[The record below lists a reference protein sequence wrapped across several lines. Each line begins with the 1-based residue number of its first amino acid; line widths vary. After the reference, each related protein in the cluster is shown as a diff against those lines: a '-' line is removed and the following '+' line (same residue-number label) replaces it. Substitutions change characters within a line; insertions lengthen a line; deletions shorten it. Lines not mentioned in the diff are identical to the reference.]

1 MSATSETARRR
12 GFIGLWAGVSPGLV
26 PVLAVITAFLAGI
39 PLITITVSDN
49 AAQPDIA
56 EGLRVSSTAYVALV
70 ESITGLTI
78 NEVAGVD
85 DFDELRRYAASNQI
99 TTRRSLSRQA
109 RPFERIVEVGME
121 ETRAYTLFFG
131 RYEIDEESAAAIA
144 ERLPTIREVG
154 ADALRDLKPL
164 LDELEQLKRSDVR
177 ALAALAASSPH
188 PPAPSPTRRE
198 GEDPSADEEGAGEI
212 ISFTLGDES
221 PSLILGTMNF
231 PREAGD
237 RGGTRFR
244 VGERALTGLQLIDE
258 HGQVALQRSNEALLL
273 LDDLGIDSR
282 SADADSILAIVESDY
297 DDTREAIETLARL
310 DELGIDDPA
319 ALGAQFRV
327 LGKMLDAE
335 YLTGESV
342 NAMLA
347 DQLDAAL
354 LQHLVIRRPGNRVLS
369 ADDLGRQRFG
379 ILKNDQDL
387 EVLFLHLGDQ
397 ALLFFPSNL
406 EKTIVRAIPFI
417 IAGLAVGL
425 GFKAGLFNIGAE
437 GQLYAGAI
445 AVAALGAFAS
455 PDISGLIL
463 LPGVIFFGILGGFLW
478 GAVPGALKAYTGAHE
493 VITTIMLNFIAI
505 LIVDW
510 LIKSVDPLI
519 LGDVNS
525 SVPKTPVILP
535 AAMLPTMDTITSPL
549 TLLLMMAAVAL
560 AAFLLNYLPE
570 RRENPRAARRRGFIW
585 AVIMSGLQLFLV
597 LIAVGDQSKLHFG
610 FWLMIAA
617 VWLTDWFLTRT
628 TLGFELRTVGANQ
641 NAAKYAGMSVP
652 RNVVLAMALSGM
664 LAGLAGAIEISGV
677 EHEMLPRFFAG
688 VGFDAIA
695 VALLARNNPKGM
707 VWAGLLWGGLLS
719 GAALMQIRADISI
732 DLVKIVQA
740 LIIMFVAADQIIRF
754 LWRVPKRSA
763 EEEGE
768 LVFSTGWGG

>member
-1 MSATSETARRR
+1 MNESPQRRR
-12 GFIGLWAGVSPGLV
+12 GGFIGLWSGISPNLV
-26 PVLAVITAFLAGI
+26 PLLAVLTAFLAGI

-49 AAQPDIA
+49 ALQPDIA

-78 NEVAGVD
+78 NAAAGVD
-85 DFDELRRYAASNQI
+85 DFAEMRAYAASHDI

-109 RPFERIVEVGME
+109 RPFERVLEVGME
-121 ETRAYTLFFG
+121 ETRAYGAFFA
-131 RYEIDEESAAAIA
+131 RYEVSEETAVAIA
-144 ERLPTIREVG
+144 ERIPTILEVG
-154 ADALRDLKPL
+154 DQRLREIKPL
-164 LDELEQLKRSDVR
+164 LDDLGQLKRSDAR
-177 ALAALAASSPH
+177 ALAELAADT
-188 PPAPSPTRRE
+188 AEPSGDALDEAIAIFPIL
-198 GEDPSADEEGAGEI
+198 ADLSGAELDRI
-212 ISFTLGDES
+212 WARLRTVDEW
-221 PSLILGTMNF
+221 
-231 PREAGD
+231 
-237 RGGTRFR
+237 
-244 VGERALTGLQLIDE
+244 
-258 HGQVALQRSNEALLL
+258 GQVALLRSHGALMTLDALEIAPGSPEAET
-273 LDDLGIDSR
+273 IQ
-282 SADADSILAIVESDY
+282 SIVRSDY
-297 DDTREAIETLARL
+297 EDAREAIETLAAL
-310 DELGIDDPA
+310 DALGIEDPA
-319 ALGAQFRV
+319 ALGAQFRIV
-327 LGKMLDAE
+327 GSMYESE
-335 YLTGESV
+335 YLSGASV
-342 NAMLA
+342 NAAL
-347 DQLDAAL
+347 DQQLDPAL
-354 LQHLVIRRPGNRVLS
+354 RQHLVIRRPGNRVLN
-369 ADDLGRQRFG
+369 ADDLGGVAFG

-387 EVLFLHLGDQ
+387 EVLFLRLGDQ
-397 ALLFFPSNL
+397 VLLFIPSNL

-445 AVAALGAFAS
+445 AVAALGAFS
-455 PDISGLIL
+455 PPESSPFFL
-463 LPGVIFFGILGGFLW
+463 LPAVIFFGILGGFLW
-478 GAVPGALKAYTGAHE
+478 GALPGALKAYTGAHE

-510 LIKSVDPLI
+510 LIKSVDPVI
-519 LGDVNS
+519 LGDVNA

-535 AAMLPTMDTITSPL
+535 AAMLPTMDAIRSPL
-549 TLLLMMAAVAL
+549 ALLLLMAAVAVV
-560 AAFLLNYLPE
+560 AFLLNYLPA
-570 RRENPRAARRRGFIW
+570 RRDNPRAARRSGFIW
-585 AVIMSGLQLFLV
+585 AGIMSALQLFLV

>member
-1 MSATSETARRR
+1 MTAAADNGRR
-12 GFIGLWAGVSPGLV
+12 GGLIGLWAGVSPNLV
-26 PVLAVITAFLAGI
+26 PLLAVITAFLAGI

-49 AAQPDIA
+49 ALQPDIA

-85 DFDELRRYAASNQI
+85 DFAEMRAYAASHDLS
-99 TTRRSLSRQA
+99 TRRSLSRQA
-109 RPFERIVEVGME
+109 RPFERILEVGME
-121 ETRAYTLFFG
+121 ETRAFGDFFA
-131 RYEIDEESAAAIA
+131 RFNLSEDAASAIA
-144 ERLPTIREVG
+144 ERIATIVEVG
-154 ADALRDLKPL
+154 GEELRALKPL
-164 LDELEQLKRSDVR
+164 LDDLGELKRSDAR
-177 ALAALAASSPH
+177 ALAELAAESAEPSGDALNEATAIYPALAAMS
-188 PPAPSPTRRE
+188 
-198 GEDPSADEEGAGEI
+198 
-212 ISFTLGDES
+212 
-221 PSLILGTMNF
+221 
-231 PREAGD
+231 EAELNRTWSD
-237 RGGTRFR
+237 LK
-244 VGERALTGLQLIDE
+244 VIDE
-258 HGQVALQRSNEALLL
+258 YGQVALLRSYGALTQ
-273 LDDLGIDSR
+273 LDALGIDAASPE
-282 SADADSILAIVESDY
+282 AETIQAIVAADY
-297 DDTREAIETLARL
+297 EDAREAIETLAAL
-310 DELGIDDPA
+310 DALGIEDPA
-319 ALGAQFRV
+319 ALGAQFRIV
-327 LGKMLDAE
+327 GRMYESE
-335 YLTGESV
+335 YLSGDSV
-342 NAMLA
+342 NAAL
-347 DQLDAAL
+347 DEQLNAAL
-354 LQHLVIRRPGNRVLS
+354 RQHLVIRRPGNRVLN
-369 ADDLGRQRFG
+369 ADDLGGLTFG

-387 EVLFLHLGDQ
+387 EVLFLRLGDH
-397 ALLFFPSNL
+397 ALLFIPSNL
-406 EKTIVRAIPFI
+406 EKSIVRAIPFI

-445 AVAALGAFAS
+445 AVAALGAFAPPASS
-455 PDISGLIL
+455 PLFL
-463 LPGVIFFGILGGFLW
+463 LPAVIFFGILGGFLW
-478 GAVPGALKAYTGAHE
+478 GALPGALKAYTGAHE

-510 LIKSVDPLI
+510 LIKSVDPVI
-519 LGDVNS
+519 LGDVNA
-525 SVPKTPVILP
+525 SVPKTPVILS
-535 AAMLPTMDTITSPL
+535 AAMLPTMDTIRSPMA
-549 TLLLMMAAVAL
+549 LLLLMAAVAIV
-560 AAFLLNYLPE
+560 AFLLNYLPA
-570 RRENPRAARRRGFIW
+570 RRENRRAALRSGLIW
-585 AVIMSGLQLFLV
+585 AAVMSALQLFLA

-628 TLGFELRTVGANQ
+628 TLGFELRTVGANP

-652 RNVVLAMALSGM
+652 RNIVLAMALSGM

-768 LVFSTGWGG
+768 LVFSTGWGS

>member
-1 MSATSETARRR
+1 MNESPQGRR
-12 GFIGLWAGVSPGLV
+12 GGIIGMWSGISPSLV
-26 PVLAVITAFLAGI
+26 PLLAVITAFLAGI

-49 AAQPDIA
+49 ALQPDIA

-78 NEVAGVD
+78 NSVAGVD
-85 DFDELRRYAASNQI
+85 DFAEMRAYAASHDI

-109 RPFERIVEVGME
+109 RPFERILEVGME
-121 ETRAYTLFFG
+121 ETRAYGEFFA
-131 RYEIDEESAAAIA
+131 RYEIGEEAATAIA
-144 ERLPTIREVG
+144 ERIPTILEVG
-154 ADALRDLKPL
+154 DERLREIKPL
-164 LDELEQLKRSDVR
+164 LDDLGQLKRSDSR
-177 ALAALAASSPH
+177 ALAELAADTAEPSGDALAEASSIFPML
-188 PPAPSPTRRE
+188 A
-198 GEDPSADEEGAGEI
+198 DLSAAE
-212 ISFTLGDES
+212 L
-221 PSLILGTMNF
+221 
-231 PREAGD
+231 D
-237 RGGTRFR
+237 RAWARLRT
-244 VGERALTGLQLIDE
+244 IDE
-258 HGQVALQRSNEALLL
+258 YGQVALLRSHGALMTLDALEIGPASPEAET
-273 LDDLGIDSR
+273 IQSIVA
-282 SADADSILAIVESDY
+282 ADYEDV
-297 DDTREAIETLARL
+297 REAIETLAAL
-310 DELGIDDPA
+310 DALGIEDPA
-319 ALGAQFRV
+319 ALGAQFRIV
-327 LGKMLDAE
+327 GRMYESE
-335 YLTGESV
+335 YLLGASV
-342 NAMLA
+342 NAAL
-347 DQLDAAL
+347 DQQLDAAL
-354 LQHLVIRRPGNRVLS
+354 GRHLVIRRPGNRVLN
-369 ADDLGRQRFG
+369 ADDLGGVTFG

-387 EVLFLHLGDQ
+387 EVLFLRLGDP
-397 ALLFFPSNL
+397 ALLFIPSNL

-445 AVAALGAFAS
+445 AVAALGAFAPVESS
-455 PDISGLIL
+455 PLFL
-463 LPGVIFFGILGGFLW
+463 LPAVIFFGILGGFLW
-478 GAVPGALKAYTGAHE
+478 GALPGALKAYTGAHE

-510 LIKSVDPLI
+510 LIKSVDPVI
-519 LGDVNS
+519 LGDVNA

-535 AAMLPTMDTITSPL
+535 AAMLPTMDTIRSPL
-549 TLLLMMAAVAL
+549 ALLLLMAAVAL
-560 AAFLLNYLPE
+560 VAFLLNYLPA
-570 RRENPRAARRRGFIW
+570 RRDNPRAARRSGLIW
-585 AVIMSGLQLFLV
+585 AAVMSGLQLFLV

-617 VWLTDWFLTRT
+617 VWLTDWFLRRT

-754 LWRVPKRSA
+754 LWRVPKRSE

-768 LVFSTGWGG
+768 LVFSTGWGS

>member
-1 MSATSETARRR
+1 MSAPVQTPGRR
-12 GFIGLWAGVSPGLV
+12 GFLGLWAGISPSLV
-26 PVLAVITAFLAGI
+26 PLLAVITAFLAGI

-49 AAQPDIA
+49 ALQPDIS

-78 NEVAGVD
+78 NKVAGVD
-85 DFDELRRYAASNQI
+85 DFGEMRAYAASHEI

-109 RPFERIVEVGME
+109 RPFERVLDVGME
-121 ETRAYTLFFG
+121 ETRAFGEFFG
-131 RYEIDEESAAAIA
+131 RYEISEDAATAIA
-144 ERLPTIREVG
+144 ERLPTITEVG
-154 ADALRDLKPL
+154 EERLRALKPL
-164 LDELEQLKRSDVR
+164 LDDLGQLKRSDAR
-177 ALAALAASSPH
+177 ALAELAAGTAEPSGDALAEAI
-188 PPAPSPTRRE
+188 AIY
-198 GEDPSADEEGAGEI
+198 SALADLSAAELDRAWAGLR
-212 ISFTLGDES
+212 T
-221 PSLILGTMNF
+221 
-231 PREAGD
+231 
-237 RGGTRFR
+237 
-244 VGERALTGLQLIDE
+244 IDDF
-258 HGQVALQRSNEALLL
+258 GQVSLLRSHGALRQLDAL
-273 LDDLGIDSR
+273 DI
-282 SADADSILAIVESDY
+282 AADSAEAETIRSIVAADY
-297 DDTREAIETLARL
+297 EDVREAIATLAAL
-310 DELGIDDPA
+310 DALGIDDPA
-319 ALGAQFRV
+319 ALGAQFRIV
-327 LGKMLDAE
+327 GRMYESE
-335 YLTGESV
+335 YLSGASV
-342 NAMLA
+342 NAAL
-347 DQLDAAL
+347 DQQLDAAL
-354 LQHLVIRRPGNRVLS
+354 RQHLVIRRPGNRVLN
-369 ADDLGRQRFG
+369 ADDLGGVAFG

-387 EVLFLHLGDQ
+387 EVLFLRLGDQ
-397 ALLFFPSNL
+397 VLLFIPSNL

-445 AVAALGAFAS
+445 AVAALGAFAPPGTS
-455 PDISGLIL
+455 PLFL
-463 LPGVIFFGILGGFLW
+463 LPAVIFFGILGGFLW
-478 GAVPGALKAYTGAHE
+478 GALPGALKAFTGAHE
-493 VITTIMLNFIAI
+493 VITTIMLNFVAI

-519 LGDVNS
+519 LGDVNA

-535 AAMLPTMDTITSPL
+535 AAMLPTMDAIRSPIA
-549 TLLLMMAAVAL
+549 LLLLMAAVAL
-560 AAFLLNYLPE
+560 VAFLLNYLPA
-570 RRENPRAARRRGFIW
+570 RRENQAAALRAGLIW
-585 AVIMSGLQLFLV
+585 AAVMSALQLFLV

-628 TLGFELRTVGANQ
+628 TPGFELRTVGANQ

-652 RNVVLAMALSGM
+652 RNIVLAMALSGM

-768 LVFSTGWGG
+768 LVFSTGWGS

>member
-1 MSATSETARRR
+1 MTAPAENRRR
-12 GFIGLWAGVSPGLV
+12 GGLIGLWSGISPSLV
-26 PVLAVITAFLAGI
+26 PLLAVITAFLAGI

-49 AAQPDIA
+49 ALQPDIA
-56 EGLRVSSTAYVALV
+56 EGLRVSSTAYIALV

-78 NEVAGVD
+78 NDVAGVD
-85 DFDELRRYAASNQI
+85 DFDEMRAYAASHEI

-109 RPFERIVEVGME
+109 RPFERILEVGME
-121 ETRAYTLFFG
+121 ETRAYGAFFA
-131 RYEIDEESAAAIA
+131 RFDISEEAAAAISERIPTILEVGE
-144 ERLPTIREVG
+144 ERLRQ
-154 ADALRDLKPL
+154 LKPL
-164 LDELEQLKRSDVR
+164 LDDLGELKRSDAR
-177 ALAALAASSPH
+177 ALAELAAGADAPSGAALAEATTIF
-188 PPAPSPTRRE
+188 PAL
-198 GEDPSADEEGAGEI
+198 ADISKAELDRAWAGLRMI
-212 ISFTLGDES
+212 DEYGQV
-221 PSLILGTMNF
+221 SLLRSHG
-231 PREAGD
+231 
-237 RGGTRFR
+237 
-244 VGERALTGLQLIDE
+244 ALTQLD
-258 HGQVALQRSNEALLL
+258 A
-273 LDDLGIDSR
+273 LGIDAASPE
-282 SADADSILAIVESDY
+282 AATIQAIVDADYEDV
-297 DDTREAIETLARL
+297 REAIETLAVL
-310 DELGIDDPA
+310 DALSIEDPA
-319 ALGAQFRV
+319 ALGAQFRIV
-327 LGKMLDAE
+327 GRMYESE
-335 YLTGESV
+335 YLSGASV
-342 NAMLA
+342 NAAL
-347 DQLDAAL
+347 DEQLDAAL
-354 LQHLVIRRPGNRVLS
+354 RQHLVIRRPGNRVLN
-369 ADDLGRQRFG
+369 ADDLGELTFG
-379 ILKNDQDL
+379 ILKNNQDL
-387 EVLFLHLGDQ
+387 EVLFLRLGDQ
-397 ALLFFPSNL
+397 VLLFIPSNL

-445 AVAALGAFAS
+445 AVAALGAFS
-455 PDISGLIL
+455 PPESSPLFL
-463 LPGVIFFGILGGFLW
+463 LPAVIFFGILGGFLW
-478 GAVPGALKAYTGAHE
+478 GALPGALKAYTGAHE

-510 LIKSVDPLI
+510 LIKSVDPVI
-519 LGDVNS
+519 LGDVNA

-535 AAMLPTMDTITSPL
+535 AAMLPTMDTIRSPFAL
-549 TLLLMMAAVAL
+549 ILLMAAVAVV
-560 AAFLLNYLPE
+560 AFLLNYLPA
-570 RRENPRAARRRGFIW
+570 RRDNPRAALRSGLIW
-585 AVIMSGLQLFLV
+585 AAVMSALQLFLV

-652 RNVVLAMALSGM
+652 RNIVLAMALSGM

-768 LVFSTGWGG
+768 LVFSTGWGS

>member
-1 MSATSETARRR
+1 MNPRSEAPRRR
-12 GFIGLWAGVSPGLV
+12 GFIGLWAGVSPRLV

-49 AAQPDIA
+49 PAQPDIA

-78 NEVAGVD
+78 NDVAGVD
-85 DFDELRRYAASNQI
+85 DFDELRGYAASNQI
-99 TTRRSLSRQA
+99 TTGRSLSRQA

-121 ETRAYTLFFG
+121 ETRAYTLFFE
-131 RYEIDEESAAAIA
+131 RYEVDEESAAAIA

-154 ADALRDLKPL
+154 ARDLRELKPL
-164 LDELEQLKRSDVR
+164 LDELSELKRSDVR
-177 ALAALAASSPH
+177 DLAALAAGQSELSGETLNQAAALF
-188 PPAPSPTRRE
+188 PALNNK
-198 GEDPSADEEGAGEI
+198 SAAELTA
-212 ISFTLGDES
+212 
-221 PSLILGTMNF
+221 
-231 PREAGD
+231 
-237 RGGTRFR
+237 
-244 VGERALTGLQLIDE
+244 ALRDLQLIDE
-258 HGQVALQRSNEALLL
+258 HGQLALLRSHDAL
-273 LDDLGIDSR
+273 LNLDNLSIDSE
-282 SADADSILAIVESDY
+282 SADADVIAAIVESDY
-297 DDTREAIETLARL
+297 DDAREAIETLARL
-310 DELGIDDPA
+310 DELRIDDPA
-319 ALGAQFRV
+319 ALGAQFRIV
-327 LGKMLDAE
+327 GKMLDAE

-342 NAMLA
+342 NVMLA
-347 DQLDAAL
+347 EQLDAAL
-354 LQHLVIRRPGNRVLS
+354 RQNLVIRRPGNRVLS
-369 ADDLGRQRFG
+369 ADDLGGQSFG

-387 EVLFLHLGDQ
+387 EVLFLRLGDQ
-397 ALLFFPSNL
+397 VLLFFPSNL

-455 PDISGLIL
+455 PNISGLIL

-549 TLLLMMAAVAL
+549 ALVIMMAAVAL
-560 AAFLLNYLPE
+560 VAFLLNYLPE
-570 RRENPRAARRRGFIW
+570 RRENPRAARRSGLIW
-585 AVIMSGLQLFLV
+585 AVVMSALQLFLV

-664 LAGLAGAIEISGV
+664 LAGLAGAIEISGI

>member
-1 MSATSETARRR
+1 MSALAETSQRR
-12 GFIGLWAGVSPGLV
+12 GLIGLWAGISPRLV

-39 PLITITVSDN
+39 PLITITVSDS
-49 AAQPDIA
+49 ATQPDIA
-56 EGLRVSSTAYVALV
+56 EGLRVSSTAYVALL

-78 NEVAGVD
+78 NEVASSD
-85 DFDELRRYAASNQI
+85 DFAEMRRYAASNDI
-99 TTRRSLSRQA
+99 TTGRSLSRQA
-109 RPFERIVEVGME
+109 RPFERVLEVGME
-121 ETRAYTLFFG
+121 ATRANTLFFE
-131 RYEIDEESAAAIA
+131 RYALDEDSATAIA
-144 ERLPTIREVG
+144 ERLPTMRAVG
-154 ADALRDLKPL
+154 EDSLRALQPL
-164 LDELEQLKRSDVR
+164 LAELEALKRSDLR
-177 ALAALAASSPH
+177 DLAALAAD
-188 PPAPSPTRRE
+188 
-198 GEDPSADEEGAGEI
+198 EDELSGQALSRATQLYEPLGNMTESELSAALAG
-212 ISFTLGDES
+212 L
-221 PSLILGTMNF
+221 
-231 PREAGD
+231 R
-237 RGGTRFR
+237 
-244 VGERALTGLQLIDE
+244 LIDE
-258 HGQVALQRSNEALLL
+258 HGQVALARSLDALAS
-273 LDDLGIDSR
+273 LDALGIDSG
-282 SADADSILAIVESDY
+282 SADADAIAAIVEADF
-297 DDTREAIETLARL
+297 DDALEAVDTLARL
-310 DELGIDDPA
+310 DELGIADPA
-319 ALGAQFRV
+319 ALGAQFRIV
-327 LGKMLDAE
+327 GKMLDAE
-335 YLTGESV
+335 FLTGESV
-342 NAMLA
+342 NLMLA
-347 DQLDAAL
+347 EQLDRTL
-354 LQHLVIRRPGNRVLS
+354 RQHLVIRRPGNRVLS
-369 ADDLGRQRFG
+369 AADQGGQTFG

-387 EVLFLHLGDQ
+387 EVLFLRLGDHV
-397 ALLFFPSNL
+397 LLFFPANL

-455 PDISGLIL
+455 PA
-463 LPGVIFFGILGGFLW
+463 LPGVVLLPAVILFGILGGFLW

-510 LIKSVDPLI
+510 LIKSIDPVI

-535 AAMLPTMDTITSPL
+535 AAMLPPMDSVTTPL
-549 TLLLMMAAVAL
+549 ALLLMMAAVAL
-560 AAFLLNYLPE
+560 VAFLLNYLPE
-570 RRENPRAARRRGFIW
+570 RRENPALARRRGIVW
-585 AVIMSGLQLFLV
+585 AGIMSLLQLFLV

-617 VWLTDWFLTRT
+617 VWLTDWFLART

>member
-1 MSATSETARRR
+1 MSATTDAPRRR
-12 GFIGLWAGVSPGLV
+12 GFIGLWAGISPRLV

-78 NEVAGVD
+78 NDVAGVD
-85 DFDELRRYAASNQI
+85 DFDELRGYATSNEI
-99 TTRRSLSRQA
+99 TTGRSLSRQA

-131 RYEIDEESAAAIA
+131 RYEIDEESATAIA

-154 ADALRDLKPL
+154 ARGLRELKPL
-164 LDELEQLKRSDVR
+164 LGELEELKRSDVR
-177 ALAALAASSPH
+177 DLAALAAGQSELSGETLNQAAALF
-188 PPAPSPTRRE
+188 PALNNKS
-198 GEDPSADEEGAGEI
+198 AGE
-212 ISFTLGDES
+212 L
-221 PSLILGTMNF
+221 
-231 PREAGD
+231 AA
-237 RGGTRFR
+237 
-244 VGERALTGLQLIDE
+244 ALSDLQLIDE
-258 HGQVALQRSNEALLL
+258 HGQVPLLRSHDALMQLEA
-273 LDDLGIDSR
+273 LGIDSE
-282 SADADSILAIVESDY
+282 SADADVIAAIVASDY
-297 DDTREAIETLARL
+297 DDAREAIETLVRL
-310 DELGIDDPA
+310 DDLGIGDPA
-319 ALGAQFRV
+319 ALGAQFRIV
-327 LGKMLDAE
+327 GKMLDAE

-347 DQLDAAL
+347 DQLDTAL
-354 LQHLVIRRPGNRVLS
+354 RQNLVIRRPGNRVLS
-369 ADDLGRQRFG
+369 ADDLGGQRFG

-387 EVLFLHLGDQ
+387 EVLFLRLGDQ
-397 ALLFFPSNL
+397 VLLFFPSNL

-455 PDISGLIL
+455 PDIPGLIL
-463 LPGVIFFGILGGFLW
+463 LPAVILFGILGGFLW

-510 LIKSVDPLI
+510 LIKSVNPLI

-535 AAMLPTMDTITSPL
+535 AAMLPTMDTITSPFAL
-549 TLLLMMAAVAL
+549 VIMMAAVAL
-560 AAFLLNYLPE
+560 VAFLLNYLPE
-570 RRENPRAARRRGFIW
+570 RRENPRAAMRGGLIW
-585 AVIMSGLQLFLV
+585 AAIMSGLQLFLV

>member
-1 MSATSETARRR
+1 MSMPAENEQQGAARLA
-12 GFIGLWAGVSPGLV
+12 GLMRMWAGISPSLV

-49 AAQPDIA
+49 ALQPDIGK
-56 EGLRVSSTAYVALV
+56 GLQVSSTAYVALV
-70 ESITGLTI
+70 ESITGITV
-78 NEVAGVD
+78 NDVATAA
-85 DFDELRRYAASNQI
+85 DFDEMRQFAAGNEI
-99 TTRRSLSRQA
+99 TTQRSLSRQA
-109 RPFERIVEVGME
+109 RPFERVVEVGME
-121 ETRAYTLFFG
+121 ETRVFEQFFE
-131 RYEIDEESAAAIA
+131 RYALDEETAEAIA
-144 ERLPTIREVG
+144 ERLPMILEVG
-154 ADALRDLKPL
+154 AQPLRELKPL
-164 LDELEQLKRSDVR
+164 LDELDALKRADVR
-177 ALAALAASSPH
+177 QLTALAVDASELSGDLRAQASALYPPLETMSDAALEQVL
-188 PPAPSPTRRE
+188 ADLQAI
-198 GEDPSADEEGAGEI
+198 GEYGLVALLNSHSA
-212 ISFTLGDES
+212 L
-221 PSLILGTMNF
+221 
-231 PREAGD
+231 
-237 RGGTRFR
+237 
-244 VGERALTGLQLIDE
+244 LQLD
-258 HGQVALQRSNEALLL
+258 A
-273 LDDLGIDSR
+273 LGIDAASD
-282 SADADSILAIVESDY
+282 DAAMIEAIVAADY
-297 DDTREAIETLARL
+297 DDVREAIDTLAVL
-310 DELGIDDPA
+310 DALGIDDPA
-319 ALGAQFRV
+319 ALGAQFRII
-327 LGKMLDAE
+327 GRMYDAE
-335 YLTGESV
+335 YLAGESV
-342 NAMLA
+342 NLA
-347 DQLDAAL
+347 LAEQLDAAL
-354 LQHLVIRRPGNRVLS
+354 RQHLVIRRPGNRVLS
-369 ADDLGRQRFG
+369 ASDLGGQTFG
-379 ILKNDQDL
+379 ILKNEQDL
-387 EVLFLHLGDQ
+387 EVLFLRLGNRV
-397 ALLFFPSNL
+397 LLFFPANL

-455 PDISGLIL
+455 PDVPGIAL
-463 LPGVIFFGILGGFLW
+463 LPAVILFGILGGFLW
-478 GAVPGALKAYTGAHE
+478 GALPGALKAYTGAHE

-510 LIKSVDPLI
+510 LIKSVDPVI
-519 LGDVNS
+519 LGDTAS

-535 AAMLPTMDTITSPL
+535 AAMLPVMDSVSSPL
-549 TLLLMMAAVAL
+549 MLIALMVAVAAVA
-560 AAFLLNYLPE
+560 FVLNYLPA
-570 RRENPRAARRRGFIW
+570 RRENHQAALRSGLIW
-585 AVIMSGLQLFLV
+585 AGVMGILQLFLV

-754 LWRVPKRSA
+754 LWRVPKRTA
-763 EEEGE
+763 EEEDE

>member
-1 MSATSETARRR
+1 MSSVSENRRR
-12 GFIGLWAGVSPGLV
+12 GGIIGLWAGISPSLV

-49 AAQPDIA
+49 ALQPDIA

-78 NEVAGVD
+78 NQAAAVD
-85 DFDELRRYAASNQI
+85 DFGEMRSYAARHDI

-109 RPFERIVEVGME
+109 RPFERILEVGRE
-121 ETRAYTLFFG
+121 ETRAYGAFFS
-131 RYEIDEESAAAIA
+131 RYEIDEDSATAIGEHISA
-144 ERLPTIREVG
+144 ISEVG
-154 ADALRDLKPL
+154 EDTLRGLKPL
-164 LDELEQLKRSDVR
+164 LDGLADLKRSEVGDLTELLADGPSLGEDALTQAAALYP
-177 ALAALAASSPH
+177 ALADMSAEAL
-188 PPAPSPTRRE
+188 
-198 GEDPSADEEGAGEI
+198 
-212 ISFTLGDES
+212 
-221 PSLILGTMNF
+221 
-231 PREAGD
+231 REAI
-237 RGGTRFR
+237 
-244 VGERALTGLQLIDE
+244 AAIQQIDE
-258 HGQVALQRSNEALLL
+258 YGQVNLLRSHGALMR
-273 LDDLGIDSR
+273 LDALGIGATSPE
-282 SADADSILAIVESDY
+282 AETIMAIIAADY
-297 DDTREAIETLARL
+297 DDVREAIDTLAVL
-310 DELGIDDPA
+310 DALGINDPA
-319 ALGAQFRV
+319 ALGAQFRIV
-327 LGKMLDAE
+327 GRMYEAG
-335 YLTGESV
+335 YLTGDSV
-342 NAMLA
+342 NAVL
-347 DQLDAAL
+347 DQQLDAAL
-354 LQHLVIRRPGNRVLS
+354 QQHLVIRRPGNRVLS
-369 ADDLGRQRFG
+369 ADDLGGVTFG
-379 ILKNDQDL
+379 ILKNEQDL
-387 EVLFLHLGDQ
+387 EVLFLRLGDQ
-397 ALLFFPSNL
+397 VLLFIPSNL

-445 AVAALGAFAS
+445 AVAAVGAFAAPQTS
-455 PDISGLIL
+455 PLFL
-463 LPGVIFFGILGGFLW
+463 LPAVLLIGILGGFLW
-478 GAVPGALKAYTGAHE
+478 GALPGALKAYTGAHE

-510 LIKSVDPLI
+510 LIKSIDPVI
-519 LGDVNS
+519 LGDVNA

-535 AAMLPTMDTITSPL
+535 AAMLPTMDTINSPL
-549 TLLLMMAAVAL
+549 ALLIVMAAVAIV
-560 AAFLLNYLPE
+560 AFLLNYLPL
-570 RRENPRAARRRGFIW
+570 RRDNPQAALRSGLIW
-585 AVIMSGLQLFLV
+585 AAVMSVLQLFLV

-610 FWLMIAA
+610 FWLMIGA
-617 VWLTDWFLTRT
+617 VWLTDWFLMRT

-754 LWRVPKRSA
+754 LWRVPKRTA

>member
-1 MSATSETARRR
+1 MSAASEGRRR
-12 GFIGLWAGVSPGLV
+12 GGVIGLWPGLSPSLV
-26 PVLAVITAFLAGI
+26 PVLAVITAFLVGI
-39 PLITITVSDN
+39 PLITITVSEN
-49 AAQPDIA
+49 ALQPNIA

-78 NEVAGVD
+78 NAVAGVD
-85 DFDELRRYAASNQI
+85 DFDEMRTYAAQNEI

-109 RPFERIVEVGME
+109 RPFERILEVGME
-121 ETRAYTLFFG
+121 ETREYGAFFD
-131 RYEIDEESAAAIA
+131 RYSIDEEGASAIS
-144 ERLPTIREVG
+144 ERLPTIN
-154 ADALRDLKPL
+154 ALGEATLRALKPL
-164 LDELEQLKRSDVR
+164 LDGLADLKRSD
-177 ALAALAASSPH
+177 LGDLTELAASYPH
-188 PPAPSPTRRE
+188 PPTPSPTRRE
-198 GEDPSADEEGAGEI
+198 GEDQTADEEGDSEVVT
-212 ISFTLGDES
+212 FVLGDES
-221 PSLILGTMNF
+221 PSLILGTI

-244 VGERALTGLQLIDE
+244 VGERALEGLKLIDE
-258 HGQVALQRSNEALLL
+258 YGQVKLLRSHGALMR
-273 LDDLGIDSR
+273 LDALGIDAS
-282 SADADSILAIVESDY
+282 SA
-297 DDTREAIETLARL
+297 EAETLAAIVAADFDDVEEAITSLATL
-310 DELGIDDPA
+310 DALGIEDPA
-319 ALGAQFRV
+319 ALGAQFRIV
-327 LGKMLDAE
+327 GRMYEAG
-335 YLTGESV
+335 YLVGNDV
-342 NAMLA
+342 NAAL
-347 DQLDAAL
+347 DRQLDAAL
-354 LQHLVIRRPGNRVLS
+354 NQHLVIRRPGNRVLS
-369 ADDLGRQRFG
+369 ADDLGAVTVG
-379 ILKNDQDL
+379 ILKNEQNL
-387 EVLFLHLGDQ
+387 EVLFLRLGNQ
-397 ALLFFPSNL
+397 ALLFIPSNL

-445 AVAALGAFAS
+445 AVAALGAFAAPATS
-455 PDISGLIL
+455 PLVL
-463 LPGVIFFGILGGFLW
+463 LPAVLLFGILGGFLW
-478 GAVPGALKAYTGAHE
+478 GALPGALKAFTGAHE

-510 LIKSVDPLI
+510 LIKSVDPVI
-519 LGDVNS
+519 LGDVKA

-535 AAMLPTMDTITSPL
+535 AAMLPTMDTIRTPL
-549 TLLLMMAAVAL
+549 ALILLMAAVAIV
-560 AAFLLNYLPE
+560 AFLLNYLPL
-570 RRENPRAARRRGFIW
+570 RRDNPRAARRSGLIW
-585 AVIMSGLQLFLV
+585 AGIMSALQLFLV

-617 VWLTDWFLTRT
+617 VWLTDWFLMRT

-763 EEEGE
+763 EEEGA

>member
-1 MSATSETARRR
+1 MTASAETPQGRHRLV
-12 GFIGLWAGVSPGLV
+12 GLWAGISPSLV
-26 PVLAVITAFLAGI
+26 PILAVITAFLAGI
-39 PLITITVSDN
+39 PLITLTVSDN
-49 AAQPDIA
+49 VLQPDIA

-78 NEVAGVD
+78 NEAASAD
-85 DFDELRRYAASNQI
+85 DFAELRSYAANNTI
-99 TTRRSLSRQA
+99 TTARSLSRQA
-109 RPFERIVEVGME
+109 RPFERIVEVGKE
-121 ETRAYTLFFG
+121 ETRAFAKFFE
-131 RYEIDEESAAAIA
+131 RYEIDEDNASAIA
-144 ERLPTIREVG
+144 ERIAMIREIG
-154 ADALRDLKPL
+154 ADALRGLKPT
-164 LDELEQLKRSDVR
+164 LDELDGLNRSDLGDLAKLVSDETDLSGDTLVQASSLYPALESKSAAELR
-177 ALAALAASSPH
+177 QILAALK
-188 PPAPSPTRRE
+188 
-198 GEDPSADEEGAGEI
+198 
-212 ISFTLGDES
+212 
-221 PSLILGTMNF
+221 
-231 PREAGD
+231 
-237 RGGTRFR
+237 
-244 VGERALTGLQLIDE
+244 VIDE
-258 HGQVALQRSNEALLL
+258 HGQVALLRSHEALLQ
-273 LDDLGIDSR
+273 LDALGIDLA
-282 SADADSILAIVESDY
+282 SADADNILAIVDADY
-297 DDTREAIETLARL
+297 DDVREAIETLTTL
-310 DELGIDDPA
+310 DALDITDPA
-319 ALGAQFRV
+319 ALGAQFRIIGRMV
-327 LGKMLDAE
+327 DAG
-335 YLTGESV
+335 YLTGESINTV
-342 NAMLA
+342 L
-347 DQLDAAL
+347 DEQLNAAL
-354 LQHLVIRRPGNRVLS
+354 DQHLVIRRPGNRVLS
-369 ADDLGRQRFG
+369 ASDLGAVTFG
-379 ILKNDQDL
+379 ILKNDQEL
-387 EVLFLHLGDQ
+387 EVLFLRLGDQ
-397 ALLFFPSNL
+397 VLLFIPSNL

-445 AVAALGAFAS
+445 AVAAVGAFAG
-455 PDISGLIL
+455 PDTPALLL
-463 LPGVIFFGILGGFLW
+463 LPSVILFGILGGFLW

-510 LIKSVDPLI
+510 LIKSVDPVI

-525 SVPKTPVILP
+525 SVPKTPEILP
-535 AAMLPTMDTITSPL
+535 AAMLPTMDTITSLPAL
-549 TLLLMMAAVAL
+549 ILFMAAVAIV
-560 AAFLLNYLPE
+560 AFLLNYLP
-570 RRENPRAARRRGFIW
+570 ARRDNPQAALRSGIVW
-585 AVIMSGLQLFLV
+585 AIIMASLQLFLV
-597 LIAVGDQSKLHFG
+597 LIAVGDQSKMHFG
-610 FWLMIAA
+610 FWLMIVA
-617 VWLTDWFLTRT
+617 VWLTDWFLKRT

-641 NAAKYAGMSVP
+641 NAARYAGMSVP

>member
-1 MSATSETARRR
+1 MSVSLETGRRR
-12 GFIGLWAGVSPGLV
+12 GLIGLWSSISPSLV
-26 PVLAVITAFLAGI
+26 PFLAVVTAFLAGI

-49 AAQPDIA
+49 AFQPNIA

-78 NEVAGVD
+78 NDVAGVD
-85 DFDELRRYAASNQI
+85 DFDELRHYASSNEI
-99 TTRRSLSRQA
+99 TTERSLSRQA
-109 RPFERIVEVGME
+109 RPFERVIEVGKD
-121 ETRAYTLFFG
+121 ETRAFTTFFE
-131 RYEIDEESAAAIA
+131 RYEVDEDTATAIA
-144 ERLPTIREVG
+144 ERIPAIREAG
-154 ADALRDLKPL
+154 EASLLELKPL
-164 LDELEQLKRSDVR
+164 LDEIEDLKGSQVR
-177 ALAALAASSPH
+177 DLAALAA
-188 PPAPSPTRRE
+188 
-198 GEDPSADEEGAGEI
+198 GADEF
-212 ISFTLGDES
+212 S
-221 PSLILGTMNF
+221 
-231 PREAGD
+231 
-237 RGGTRFR
+237 GGTLAQAIAILP
-244 VGERALTGLQLIDE
+244 ALESKSSAELAQALAGLRLIEE
-258 HGQVALQRSNEALLL
+258 HGQVSLERSHDALLK
-273 LDDLGIDSR
+273 LDALGIEANSED
-282 SADADSILAIVESDY
+282 ADAIVAIVDADY
-297 DDTREAIETLARL
+297 DDVREAIETLAAL
-310 DELGIDDPA
+310 DDLAIDDPA
-319 ALGAQFRV
+319 ALGAQFRI
-327 LGKMLDAE
+327 LGKMLDDE

-342 NAMLA
+342 NVMLA
-347 DQLDAAL
+347 EQLDIAL
-354 LQHLVIRRPGNRVLS
+354 RRHLVIRRPGNRVLN
-369 ADDLGRQRFG
+369 ADDLGGQSFG

-387 EVLFLHLGDQ
+387 EVLFLRLGDQ
-397 ALLFFPSNL
+397 ILLFFPSNL

-455 PDISGLIL
+455 PDTPALLL
-463 LPGVIFFGILGGFLW
+463 LPAVILIGILGGFLW

-510 LIKSVDPLI
+510 LIKSVDPVI
-519 LGDVNS
+519 LGDFSS

-535 AAMLPTMDTITSPL
+535 AAMLPTMDTVTSPFA
-549 TLLLMMAAVAL
+549 LLVIMALVAVV
-560 AAFLLNYLPE
+560 AFLLNYMPL
-570 RRENPRAARRRGFIW
+570 RRENPQAAIRAGIIW
-585 AVIMSGLQLFLV
+585 AVVMSVLQLFLV

-677 EHEMLPRFFAG
+677 EHEVLPRFFAG

-754 LWRVPKRSA
+754 LWRVPKRTT

>member
-1 MSATSETARRR
+1 MSARAETPQRR
-12 GFIGLWAGVSPGLV
+12 GFIGLWAGLSPRLV

-49 AAQPDIA
+49 ALQPDIA

-85 DFDELRRYAASNQI
+85 DFAELRRYAASNEI
-99 TTRRSLSRQA
+99 TTGRSLSRQA
-109 RPFERIVEVGME
+109 RPFERVIEVGME
-121 ETRAYTLFFG
+121 ETRANTLFFE
-131 RYEIDEESAAAIA
+131 RYELDEESAAAIA

-154 ADALRDLKPL
+154 AGSLRELKPL
-164 LDELEQLKRSDVR
+164 LDELEELTRSEVR
-177 ALAALAASSPH
+177 DLAALAA
-188 PPAPSPTRRE
+188 ADPTRRE
-198 GEDPSADEEGAGEI
+198 GENRSSAEAQDRDI
-212 ISFTLGDES
+212 VSFVIGDES
-221 PSLILGTMNF
+221 PSLVLG
-231 PREAGD
+231 EG
-237 RGGTRFR
+237 FR
-244 VGERALTGLQLIDE
+244 VGERALRGLQLIDE
-258 HGQVALQRSNEALLL
+258 YGQVALQRSHDALTLL
-273 LDDLGIDSR
+273 EDLGIESEGAA
-282 SADADSILAIVESDY
+282 ADAIAAIVESDY
-297 DDTREAIETLARL
+297 DDAREAIETLARL

-319 ALGAQFRV
+319 GLGAQFRIV
-327 LGKMLDAE
+327 GKMLDAE
-335 YLTGESV
+335 YLSGESV
-342 NAMLA
+342 NLMLA
-347 DQLDAAL
+347 EQLDAAL
-354 LQHLVIRRPGNRVLS
+354 RRNLVIRRPGNRVLS
-369 ADDLGRQRFG
+369 ADEQGGQSFG

-387 EVLFLHLGDQ
+387 EVLFLRLGDQ
-397 ALLFFPSNL
+397 VLLFFPSNL

-455 PDISGLIL
+455 PDIPGLLL
-463 LPGVIFFGILGGFLW
+463 LPIVILFGILGGFLW

-510 LIKSVDPLI
+510 LIKSIDPVI

-535 AAMLPTMDTITSPL
+535 GAMLPTMDSITSPL

-560 AAFLLNYLPE
+560 VAFLLNYLPG
-570 RRENPRAARRRGFIW
+570 RRENPSAARRSGFIW
-585 AVIMSGLQLFLV
+585 AAVMCLLQLFLV

>member
-1 MSATSETARRR
+1 MSEQRERRQPR
-12 GFIGLWAGVSPGLV
+12 GFIGFWLRVSPRLV
-26 PVLAVITAFLAGI
+26 PVFAVITAFLVGI

-49 AAQPDIA
+49 ALQPDIQ
-56 EGLRVSSTAYVALV
+56 EGLRVSSMAYVALV
-70 ESITGLTI
+70 ESIAGLTI

-85 DFDELRRYAASNQI
+85 DFGEMRAYAGSNDI

-109 RPFERIVEVGME
+109 RPFERILEVGKE
-121 ETRAYTLFFG
+121 ETRLYGEFFA
-131 RYEIDEESAAAIA
+131 RYAIDEDTAVAIS
-144 ERLPTIREVG
+144 ERLETIAEVG
-154 ADALRDLKPL
+154 AETLRGLEPL
-164 LDELEQLKRSDVR
+164 LADLSDLRRSDVR
-177 ALAALAASSPH
+177 DLAEIVLNAGNLSGDALTQASALYPALAEMSATELAEA
-188 PPAPSPTRRE
+188 R
-198 GEDPSADEEGAGEI
+198 AG
-212 ISFTLGDES
+212 L
-221 PSLILGTMNF
+221 
-231 PREAGD
+231 A
-237 RGGTRFR
+237 
-244 VGERALTGLQLIDE
+244 LIDE
-258 HGQVALQRSNEALLL
+258 YGQVSLQRSHIALAQ
-273 LDDLGIDSR
+273 LDRLGIAPDGE
-282 SADADSILAIVESDY
+282 DADMLEAIVAADFGDVE
-297 DDTREAIETLARL
+297 EAIETLATL
-310 DELGIDDPA
+310 DALGIGDPA
-319 ALGAQFRV
+319 ALGAQFRIV
-327 LGKMLDAE
+327 GRMYESE
-335 YLTGESV
+335 YLTGASV
-342 NAMLA
+342 NAALD

-354 LQHLVIRRPGNRVLS
+354 QQHLVIRRPGNRVLN
-369 ADDLGRQRFG
+369 ADDLGDVTFG
-379 ILKNDQDL
+379 ILKNEQDL
-387 EVLFLHLGDQ
+387 EVLFLRPGNRV
-397 ALLFFPSNL
+397 LLFIPSNL

-455 PDISGLIL
+455 PATSPLIL
-463 LPGVIFFGILGGFLW
+463 LPAVLLFGILGGFLW
-478 GAVPGALKAYTGAHE
+478 GALPGALKAYTGAHE

-510 LIKSVDPLI
+510 LIKSVDPVI
-519 LGDVNS
+519 IGDVNA

-535 AAMLPTMDTITSPL
+535 AAMLPTMDTIATPL
-549 TLLLMMAAVAL
+549 ALVLMMAAVAVV
-560 AAFLLNYLPE
+560 AFLLNYLPE
-570 RRENPRAARRRGFIW
+570 RRDNPQAARRSGLIW
-585 AVIMSGLQLFLV
+585 AGVMAALQLFLV

-652 RNVVLAMALSGM
+652 RNIVLAMALSGM

-677 EHEMLPRFFAG
+677 EHVMHPRFFAG

>member
-1 MSATSETARRR
+1 MNQSPQRRR
-12 GFIGLWAGVSPGLV
+12 GGFIGLWSGLSPSLV
-26 PVLAVITAFLAGI
+26 PLLAVITAFLAGI

-49 AAQPDIA
+49 ALQPDIA

-78 NEVAGVD
+78 SAVAGVD
-85 DFDELRRYAASNQI
+85 DFAEMRAYAASHDI

-109 RPFERIVEVGME
+109 RPFERVLEVGME
-121 ETRAYTLFFG
+121 ETRAYGAFFA
-131 RYEIDEESAAAIA
+131 RYEISEEAATAIA
-144 ERLPTIREVG
+144 ERIPTILEVG
-154 ADALRDLKPL
+154 DERLRELKPL
-164 LDELEQLKRSDVR
+164 LDDLGQLKRSDAR
-177 ALAALAASSPH
+177 ALAELAADT
-188 PPAPSPTRRE
+188 AEPSGDALDEAIAIFPLLA
-198 GEDPSADEEGAGEI
+198 DLSAAE
-212 ISFTLGDES
+212 L
-221 PSLILGTMNF
+221 
-231 PREAGD
+231 D
-237 RGGTRFR
+237 RVWARL
-244 VGERALTGLQLIDE
+244 RAIDE
-258 HGQVALQRSNEALLL
+258 YGQVALLRSHGALLT
-273 LDDLGIDSR
+273 LDALEIAPVSLE
-282 SADADSILAIVESDY
+282 AKTIQSIVRSDY
-297 DDTREAIETLARL
+297 EDVREAIETLATL
-310 DELGIDDPA
+310 DALGIEDPA
-319 ALGAQFRV
+319 ALGAQFRIV
-327 LGKMLDAE
+327 GRMYESE
-335 YLTGESV
+335 YLSGASV
-342 NAMLA
+342 NAAL
-347 DQLDAAL
+347 DQQLDAAL
-354 LQHLVIRRPGNRVLS
+354 RQHLVIRRPGNRVLN
-369 ADDLGRQRFG
+369 ADDLGGVAFG

-387 EVLFLHLGDQ
+387 EVLFLRLGDQ
-397 ALLFFPSNL
+397 ALLFVPSNL

-445 AVAALGAFAS
+445 AVAALGAFSPPAS
-455 PDISGLIL
+455 SPLFL
-463 LPGVIFFGILGGFLW
+463 LPAVIFFGILGGFLW
-478 GAVPGALKAYTGAHE
+478 GALPGALKAYTGAHE

-510 LIKSVDPLI
+510 LIKSVDPVI
-519 LGDVNS
+519 LGDVNA

-535 AAMLPTMDTITSPL
+535 AAMLPTMDAIRSPL
-549 TLLLMMAAVAL
+549 ALLLLMAAVGAV
-560 AAFLLNYLPE
+560 AFLLNYLPA
-570 RRENPRAARRRGFIW
+570 RRDNPRAARRNGLIW
-585 AVIMSGLQLFLV
+585 AGIMSALQLFLV

-677 EHEMLPRFFAG
+677 EHEMLPRFFSG

-695 VALLARNNPKGM
+695 VALLARNNPKSM

-754 LWRVPKRSA
+754 LWRVPKRSE

-768 LVFSTGWGG
+768 LVFSTGWGS

>member
-1 MSATSETARRR
+1 MSARAETPQRR
-12 GFIGLWAGVSPGLV
+12 GFIGLWAGLSPRLV

-49 AAQPDIA
+49 ALQPDIA

-85 DFDELRRYAASNQI
+85 DFAELRRYAASNEI
-99 TTRRSLSRQA
+99 TTGRSLSRQA
-109 RPFERIVEVGME
+109 RPFERVIEVGME
-121 ETRAYTLFFG
+121 ETRANTLFFE
-131 RYEIDEESAAAIA
+131 RYELDEESAAAIA

-154 ADALRDLKPL
+154 AGSLRELKPL
-164 LDELEQLKRSDVR
+164 LDELEELTRSEVR
-177 ALAALAASSPH
+177 DLAALAA
-188 PPAPSPTRRE
+188 ADPTRRE
-198 GEDPSADEEGAGEI
+198 GENRSSAEAQDRDI
-212 ISFTLGDES
+212 VSFVIGDES
-221 PSLILGTMNF
+221 PSLVLG
-231 PREAGD
+231 EG
-237 RGGTRFR
+237 FR
-244 VGERALTGLQLIDE
+244 VGERALRGLQLIDE
-258 HGQVALQRSNEALLL
+258 YGQVALQRSHDALML
-273 LDDLGIDSR
+273 LDALGIASA
-282 SADADSILAIVESDY
+282 SAAADAIATIVESDY
-297 DDTREAIETLARL
+297 DDAREAIETLARL

-319 ALGAQFRV
+319 GLGAQFRIV
-327 LGKMLDAE
+327 GKMLDAE
-335 YLTGESV
+335 YLSGESV
-342 NAMLA
+342 NLMLA
-347 DQLDAAL
+347 EQLDAAL
-354 LQHLVIRRPGNRVLS
+354 RRNLVIRRPGNRVLS
-369 ADDLGRQRFG
+369 ADEQGGQSFG

-387 EVLFLHLGDQ
+387 EVLFLRLGDQ
-397 ALLFFPSNL
+397 VLLFFPSNL

-455 PDISGLIL
+455 PDIPGLLL
-463 LPGVIFFGILGGFLW
+463 LPIVILFGILGGFLW

-510 LIKSVDPLI
+510 LIKSIDPVI

-535 AAMLPTMDTITSPL
+535 GAMLPTMDSITSPL

-560 AAFLLNYLPE
+560 VAFLLNYLPG
-570 RRENPRAARRRGFIW
+570 RRENPSAARRSGFIW
-585 AVIMSGLQLFLV
+585 AAVMCLLQLFLV

>member
-1 MSATSETARRR
+1 MTAPAENRRR
-12 GFIGLWAGVSPGLV
+12 GFIGLWSGISPSLV
-26 PVLAVITAFLAGI
+26 PLLAVITAFLAGI

-49 AAQPDIA
+49 ALQPDIA

-78 NEVAGVD
+78 NEVAALD
-85 DFDELRRYAASNQI
+85 DFGEMRAYAANYEI

-109 RPFERIVEVGME
+109 RPFERILEVGME
-121 ETRAYTLFFG
+121 ETRAYGAFFA
-131 RYEIDEESAAAIA
+131 RFDISEEAATAMAEGLPTILEVGA
-144 ERLPTIREVG
+144 ERLR
-154 ADALRDLKPL
+154 ALKPL
-164 LDELEQLKRSDVR
+164 LDDLGALKRSDAR
-177 ALAALAASSPH
+177 ALAELAVDSAEPNGETLEEATAIYSGLADMPPEQLNRAWADLRIIDQYGQVSLLRSHGALTQLDALEI
-188 PPAPSPTRRE
+188 APSGP
-198 GEDPSADEEGAGEI
+198 
-212 ISFTLGDES
+212 
-221 PSLILGTMNF
+221 
-231 PREAGD
+231 EA
-237 RGGTRFR
+237 
-244 VGERALTGLQLIDE
+244 ELLQ
-258 HGQVALQRSNEALLL
+258 
-273 LDDLGIDSR
+273 
-282 SADADSILAIVESDY
+282 AIVRSDY
-297 DDTREAIETLARL
+297 EDAREAIETLAAL
-310 DELGIDDPA
+310 DALGIEDPA
-319 ALGAQFRV
+319 ALGAQFRIV
-327 LGKMLDAE
+327 GRMYESA
-335 YLTGESV
+335 YLSGASV
-342 NAMLA
+342 NAAL
-347 DQLDAAL
+347 DEQLDGAL
-354 LQHLVIRRPGNRVLS
+354 RQHLVIRRPGNRVLN
-369 ADDLGRQRFG
+369 ADDLGGVAFG

-387 EVLFLHLGDQ
+387 EVLFLRLGDQ
-397 ALLFFPSNL
+397 ILLFIPSNL

-445 AVAALGAFAS
+445 AVAAVGAFSPAAS
-455 PDISGLIL
+455 SPLFL
-463 LPGVIFFGILGGFLW
+463 LPAVIFFGILGGFLW
-478 GAVPGALKAYTGAHE
+478 GALPGALKAYTGAHE

-510 LIKSVDPLI
+510 LIKSVDPVI
-519 LGDVNS
+519 LGDVS
-525 SVPKTPVILP
+525 ASVPKTPVILP
-535 AAMLPTMDTITSPL
+535 AAMLPTMDMIRSPFA
-549 TLLLMMAAVAL
+549 LLLLMAAVAVV
-560 AAFLLNYLPE
+560 AFLLNYLP
-570 RRENPRAARRRGFIW
+570 ARRDNPQAALRSGLIW
-585 AVIMSGLQLFLV
+585 AAVMSALQLFLA

-610 FWLMIAA
+610 FWLMIGA
-617 VWLTDWFLTRT
+617 VWLTDWFLART

-641 NAAKYAGMSVP
+641 NAARYAGMSVP
-652 RNVVLAMALSGM
+652 RNIVLAMALSGM

-768 LVFSTGWGG
+768 LVFSTGWGS